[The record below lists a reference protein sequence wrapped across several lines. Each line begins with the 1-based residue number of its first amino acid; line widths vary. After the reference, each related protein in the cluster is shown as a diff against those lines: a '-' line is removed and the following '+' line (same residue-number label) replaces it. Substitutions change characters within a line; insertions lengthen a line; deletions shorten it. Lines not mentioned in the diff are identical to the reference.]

1 MWTFHYSALSHFLKV
16 RTNCGLVSFFPHNSG
31 IWMCL
36 NAHTCICLCDFSHM
50 YGPWARVCFLFR
62 PHPVISVL
70 LSLSCS
76 VLAVAEAG
84 LESKVQVC
92 RLADES
98 QRGSVPFTVCKYVVT
113 LIERS
118 SSSQPLSFVPFWC
131 VCVCLC
137 VFMTTAGVA
146 CGTFIQR
153 VDSHTET
160 QVHNHTSGIHL
171 WLFCPI
177 SLRCLSTAG
186 SVLVLQTLSE

>member
-1 MWTFHYSALSHFLKV
+1 
-16 RTNCGLVSFFPHNSG
+16 
-31 IWMCL
+31 MCL

-131 VCVCLC
+131 VCVC
-137 VFMTTAGVA
+137 VFMCLHGHSWSCMWYFYTESGQSHRNTGAQSH
-146 CGTFIQR
+146 IW
-153 VDSHTET
+153 DSPVTVLSHFPA
-160 QVHNHTSGIHL
+160 L
-171 WLFCPI
+171 
-177 SLRCLSTAG
+177 SLYSWVCVGLTDS
-186 SVLVLQTLSE
+186 Q